1 MSYLFLFIV
10 IPIAFN
16 ERLYQ
21 VKRAK
26 SFREGFSSLF
36 PQISNT
42 LKGDL
47 GPLIFLP
54 GNNLKNVFLKLWKL
68 FHLNMMSKISSDSFV
83 PSS

>member
-1 MSYLFLFIV
+1 MSYLFLSIV
-10 IPIAFN
+10 IQIGFN

-42 LKGDL
+42 LKG
-47 GPLIFLP
+47 PLIFLP
-54 GNNLKNVFLKLWKL
+54 GNNLK
-68 FHLNMMSKISSDSFV
+68 M
-83 PSS
+83 

>member
-10 IPIAFN
+10 IQIAFN

-36 PQISNT
+36 PQFSNT

-54 GNNLKNVFLKLWKL
+54 GNNLKIEL
-68 FHLNMMSKISSDSFV
+68 LNHQNYST
-83 PSS
+83 